1 MTKTLASLVPW
12 QRAVLSSSLASRS
25 ELTYPHTVVEITH
38 GKTQIRTEQNNNKI
52 HSIDATGLF
61 YFDKSIAG

>member
-1 MTKTLASLVPW
+1 MTKTSASLVPW
-12 QRAVLSSSLASRS
+12 QRAVLSSSLASRC
-25 ELTYPHTVVEITH
+25 ELTYPRTVVEITH
-38 GKTQIRTEQNNNKI
+38 SKTQIENNNKI

>member
-12 QRAVLSSSLASRS
+12 QRAVISSSLASRC
-25 ELTYPHTVVEITH
+25 ELTYPRTVVEITH
-38 GKTQIRTEQNNNKI
+38 GNTQIRTEQNNNKI
-52 HSIDATGLF
+52 HSIDAAGLF

>member
-25 ELTYPHTVVEITH
+25 ELTYPRTVVEITH
-38 GKTQIRTEQNNNKI
+38 GKTQIENNNKI